1 MSELLKRLGI
11 VPGPGFQFG
20 RNHATACPKCQHPP
34 EAPARQAALDQTHQ
48 RGIVVSLLALRM
60 ERV

>member
-20 RNHATACPKCQHPP
+20 RNHATACPKCQHL
-34 EAPARQAALDQTHQ
+34 RRAALDQTHQ

>member
-20 RNHATACPKCQHPP
+20 RNHATACPKCQHLRRRL
-34 EAPARQAALDQTHQ
+34 ELLGQLVGGRFSEITAIYVDSLDW
-48 RGIVVSLLALRM
+48 SD
-60 ERV
+60 

>member
-20 RNHATACPKCQHPP
+20 RNHPEMPAPAP